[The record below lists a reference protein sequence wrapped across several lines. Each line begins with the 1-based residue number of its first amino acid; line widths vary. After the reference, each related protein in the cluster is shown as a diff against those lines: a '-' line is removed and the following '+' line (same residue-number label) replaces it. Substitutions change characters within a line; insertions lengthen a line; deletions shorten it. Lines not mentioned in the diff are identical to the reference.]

1 MRSRSLSLIFGS
13 YTSAVGWK
21 QHTFISS
28 CLHILFDR
36 VGRCHSSSLCSPVS
50 PLVTG
55 HRCVSPL
62 SSHETLVTTTVPAH
76 TLTLC
81 RYVPCLLWTLSTPL
95 RRFLPF
101 LVFLHTKY
109 PPHTSTRGEPT
120 CDCYINDFHQ
130 WLYATLHLKWAA
142 STSLKSEFARRSWI
156 PAVWAQARWGIRG
169 FNS

>member
-36 VGRCHSSSLCSPVS
+36 VGRCHSSSRCSPVS

-62 SSHETLVTTTVPAH
+62 SSHEAAHRTLVTTTVPAH

-81 RYVPCLLWTLSTPL
+81 RYVPCLYSGLCLL
-95 RRFLPF
+95 R
-101 LVFLHTKY
+101 
-109 PPHTSTRGEPT
+109 S
-120 CDCYINDFHQ
+120 
-130 WLYATLHLKWAA
+130 AA
-142 STSLKSEFARRSWI
+142 SYRSLYSYTPNIHLILQPGENQHAT
-156 PAVWAQARWGIRG
+156 VT
-169 FNS
+169 

>member
-36 VGRCHSSSLCSPVS
+36 VGRCHSSSRCSPVS

-62 SSHETLVTTTVPAH
+62 SSHEAAHRTLVTTTVPAH

-81 RYVPCLLWTLSTPL
+81 RYVPCLYSGYSVYSAPPL
-95 RRFLPF
+95 
-101 LVFLHTKY
+101 
-109 PPHTSTRGEPT
+109 PT
-120 CDCYINDFHQ
+120 VPCIPTHQ
-130 WLYATLHLKWAA
+130 I
-142 STSLKSEFARRSWI
+142 STSYFNQGRTNMRLLHKWFSSMIIRYIALEMSCQHKSE
-156 PAVWAQARWGIRG
+156 VWVC
-169 FNS
+169 

>member
-21 QHTFISS
+21 SSFIEAASASMHTIISS
-28 CLHILFDR
+28 SPC
-36 VGRCHSSSLCSPVS
+36 CHSSSRCSPVS

-81 RYVPCLLWTLSTPL
+81 RYVPCLYSGYSVYSAPPL
-95 RRFLPF
+95 
-101 LVFLHTKY
+101 
-109 PPHTSTRGEPT
+109 PT
-120 CDCYINDFHQ
+120 IPCIPTHQ
-130 WLYATLHLKWAA
+130 I
-142 STSLKSEFARRSWI
+142 STSY
-156 PAVWAQARWGIRG
+156 
-169 FNS
+169 FNQGRTNMRVLHK